1 MKALKVKFKDMVSAT
16 NIISDHGI
24 LDNNLFQTASNY
36 WLITGK
42 EDVIEKEINRYFGIF
57 GVPYEIEEIQDYF
70 IRVFSCMIRGLN
82 YNKIELFIFEV

>member
-1 MKALKVKFKDMVSAT
+1 MKMKMKNKSSNTNINKLHIMKALKVKFKDVVSAT

-42 EDVIEKEINRYFGIF
+42 ENVIEKEINRYFGIY
-57 GVPYEIEEIQDYF
+57 GVQYEIEEIQE
-70 IRVFSCMIRGLN
+70 S
-82 YNKIELFIFEV
+82 

>member
-1 MKALKVKFKDMVSAT
+1 MKALKVKFKDIVSAT
-16 NIISDHGI
+16 NIIEDHGI

-57 GVPYEIEEIQDYF
+57 GVQYEIEEIQE
-70 IRVFSCMIRGLN
+70 S
-82 YNKIELFIFEV
+82 

>member
-1 MKALKVKFKDMVSAT
+1 MKALKVKIKDVVSAT

-42 EDVIEKEINRYFGIF
+42 EDVIEKEINRYFVIF
-57 GVPYEIEEIQDYF
+57 GVQYEIEEIQE
-70 IRVFSCMIRGLN
+70 S
-82 YNKIELFIFEV
+82 

>member
-1 MKALKVKFKDMVSAT
+1 MKALKVKIKNVVSAT

-42 EDVIEKEINRYFGIF
+42 EDVIEKEINRYFGIL
-57 GVPYEIEEIQDYF
+57 GVNFEIEDVE
-70 IRVFSCMIRGLN
+70 G
-82 YNKIELFIFEV
+82 E

>member
-1 MKALKVKFKDMVSAT
+1 MKALKVKFKDIVSVT

-42 EDVIEKEINRYFGIF
+42 ENVIEKEINRYFGIF
-57 GVPYEIEEIQDYF
+57 GVQYEIEEIQE
-70 IRVFSCMIRGLN
+70 S
-82 YNKIELFIFEV
+82 

>member
-1 MKALKVKFKDMVSAT
+1 MKALKVKFKYVVSAT

-36 WLITGK
+36 WLITGN

-57 GVPYEIEEIQDYF
+57 GVQYEIEEIQE
-70 IRVFSCMIRGLN
+70 S
-82 YNKIELFIFEV
+82 

>member
-1 MKALKVKFKDMVSAT
+1 MKALKVKFKDVVSAT

-42 EDVIEKEINRYFGIF
+42 EDVIEKEINRYFVIF
-57 GVPYEIEEIQDYF
+57 GVQYEIEEIQE
-70 IRVFSCMIRGLN
+70 S
-82 YNKIELFIFEV
+82 